1 MPSAYAI
8 AHLRTP
14 QLNDDVLDY
23 LERIQATL
31 DPFGGRFLVHGAE
44 VEVIEGTWPGT
55 IVIIEFPGVDEAH
68 RWYESRAYQE
78 ILPLRTDH
86 IDGEAIIVERC
97 RAWLRPSAPRR
108 RGARQSADQRL
119 RPLIPYVSTIN
130 ARLGSMDTNDHSGE
144 LSGPPG
150 AKSPR
155 L

>member
-55 IVIIEFPGVDEAH
+55 IVIVEFPGVDEAH
-68 RWYESRAYQE
+68 GWYESPAYQA

-86 IDGEAIIVERC
+86 IDGEVIIVGGVD
-97 RAWLRPSAPRR
+97 
-108 RGARQSADQRL
+108 RGYD
-119 RPLIPYVSTIN
+119 P
-130 ARLGSMDTNDHSGE
+130 ARLAAAVRVSQPS
-144 LSGPPG
+144 S
-150 AKSPR
+150 A
-155 L
+155 